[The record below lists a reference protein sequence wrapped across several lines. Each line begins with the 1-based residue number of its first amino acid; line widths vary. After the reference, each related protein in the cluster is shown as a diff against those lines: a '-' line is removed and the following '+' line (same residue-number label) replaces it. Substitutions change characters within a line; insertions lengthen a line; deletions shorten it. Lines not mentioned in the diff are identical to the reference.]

1 MQDQGIVL
9 IAEIVRPGGAG
20 AGGAIP
26 SEALRRLCRELDAAY
41 GSARLADFGATH
53 GTELHGLLRPPAD
66 PLLAVLRSSLDDQPL
81 VLRWSFAFGPVD
93 RGSGAADERTG
104 PAVLAARA
112 GLAAA
117 RAERS
122 FLRIQT
128 GDRGRDALLADL
140 APVLGGALL
149 GLSVAQRAV
158 ARLLIVDGLRRSD
171 AADHLGVSRATV
183 SVTAE
188 RAGVRSIE
196 RLARAIRSLAGV
208 AGPEGGDGSPGPSEE
223 PAGAPERAPERAPA

>member
-1 MQDQGIVL
+1 LTARYRRAVQDQGIAL
-9 IAEIVRPGGAG
+9 IAEIVRPGD
-20 AGGAIP
+20 GGAVGGGGAVP
-26 SEALRRLCRELDAAY
+26 SDALRRLCGELDAAY
-41 GSARLADFGATH
+41 GPARLADFGATH
-53 GTELHGLLRPPAD
+53 GTELHGLLRPAAD
-66 PLLAVLRSSLDDQPL
+66 PLIAVLRSSLAEQPL
-81 VLRWSFAFGPVD
+81 GLRWSFAVGPVD
-93 RGSGAADERTG
+93 RGPGAADERTG

-117 RAERS
+117 RVERS
-122 FLRIQT
+122 LLRIQT

-140 APVLGGALL
+140 APVFGGALL

-171 AADHLGVSRATV
+171 AAERLGVSRATV

-196 RLARAIRSLAGV
+196 RLARAIRSLA
-208 AGPEGGDGSPGPSEE
+208 AS
-223 PAGAPERAPERAPA
+223 A